1 MSRHPV
7 SARNAPYIDRL
18 ADALLERF
26 DPALRSPQS
35 SAVHSGRDALAG
47 PSLDIPTYLR
57 RGIRIPGVR

>member
-7 SARNAPYIDRL
+7 SARKAPFIDRL

-26 DPALRSPQS
+26 DPALRSPQW
-35 SAVHSGRDALAG
+35 SAVLSGRDALAS

-57 RGIRIPGVR
+57 RGLRIPGVR

>member
-7 SARNAPYIDRL
+7 SARKASFIDRL

-35 SAVHSGRDALAG
+35 SAVISGRDALAG